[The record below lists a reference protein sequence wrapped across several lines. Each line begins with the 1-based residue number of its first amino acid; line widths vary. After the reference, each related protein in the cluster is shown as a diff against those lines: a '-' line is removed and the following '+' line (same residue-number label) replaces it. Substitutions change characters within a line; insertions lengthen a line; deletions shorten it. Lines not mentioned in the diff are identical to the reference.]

1 MRPPVIP
8 LENPVQNYS
17 WGSRTAIAEFLGRP
31 SPSGLPEAELWIG
44 AHPKAPSRVVGM
56 SEAALDAAID
66 RDPKAMLGPAV
77 AEAYGELPFL
87 LKVLAAAEP
96 LSIQCHPNREQ
107 AHAGFAR
114 ENAAGIPLSAAH
126 RNYRDPNHKPE
137 LLVALTPFQ
146 ALKGFR
152 PVAEILAHFRSF
164 PCAAIEG
171 ALQALD
177 RQRNP
182 ETVRGLF
189 AAMVSLS
196 DEARAGFVEAAVA
209 AVRGRGDAA
218 AAWVGRLHERHPGD
232 VGVLAPF
239 FLNLVALRPE
249 EALFLGAGELHA
261 YLEGTGIETMANS
274 DNVLRGGLTPKHI
287 DVDELLAVARFDSAP
302 PQVLRPEPVAAGE
315 RIYRTPAREFELGL
329 IDIAP
334 GAAHVPPPGRGVEL
348 ILGLLGDAR
357 LVADERQY
365 PVGRGHSLFV
375 PAAAAPYRIEG
386 AGRICRAR
394 VSPEAMDGTR

>member
-44 AHPKAPSRVVGM
+44 AHPKAPSRGVGV
-56 SEAALDAAID
+56 SEGALDAAIG

-77 AEAYGELPFL
+77 AEAFGELPFL
-87 LKVLAAAEP
+87 LKILAAAEP

-126 RNYRDPNHKPE
+126 RNYRDPHHKPE

-152 PVAEILAHFRSF
+152 PVKEILAHFRSF
-164 PCAAIEG
+164 PCAAIAG
-171 ALQALD
+171 ALQDLD

-196 DEARAGFVEAAVA
+196 DEARVGMVEGAVA
-209 AVRGRGDAA
+209 AVRGRGDDA
-218 AAWVGRLHERHPGD
+218 AAWVGRLHARHPGD

-239 FLNLVALRPE
+239 FLNLVALRSE

-261 YLEGTGIETMANS
+261 YLEGTGIEIMANS

-287 DVDELLAVARFDSAP
+287 DVDELLGVARFDSAP
-302 PQVLRPEPVAAGE
+302 PQVLRPEPVAAHE

-334 GAAHVPPPGRGVEL
+334 GTAHVSPPERGPEL
-348 ILGLLGDAR
+348 ILGLEGEAR
-357 LVADERQY
+357 LVADEHPY
-365 PVGRGHSLFV
+365 PIGRGRSVFV
-375 PAAAAPYRIEG
+375 PAAAATYRIEG
-386 AGRICRAR
+386 GGRVCRAR
-394 VSPEAMDGTR
+394 VNPAVGG